1 MVKEFS
7 VTLGRKEYKIAFDFG
22 FGYGFYQLLPKFGI
36 DLEDLSVLG
45 KTPKEDEPVSPDE
58 LSKKLEVFAGILL
71 AAHHYL
77 CEQEGADTVL
87 KNSSQA
93 MKVLE
98 QIPMEAIFEKFAD
111 SQETTIDPI
120 VATSSAGKKKASKS
134 ATLPQGVLRRA

>member
-1 MVKEFS
+1 MVKEFN
-7 VTLGRKEYKIAFDFG
+7 VTLGRKEHNIAFDFG

-45 KTPKEDEPVSPDE
+45 KTPKENEPVAPDE
-58 LSKKLEVFAGILL
+58 LNKKLEVFAGILL

-77 CEQEGADTVL
+77 CEQEGVDTVL

-98 QIPMEAIFEKFAD
+98 QIPMESIFEKFAD
-111 SQETTIDPI
+111 SQETTIDP
-120 VATSSAGKKKASKS
+120 VAAPAIKGKKKA
-134 ATLPQGVLRRA
+134 